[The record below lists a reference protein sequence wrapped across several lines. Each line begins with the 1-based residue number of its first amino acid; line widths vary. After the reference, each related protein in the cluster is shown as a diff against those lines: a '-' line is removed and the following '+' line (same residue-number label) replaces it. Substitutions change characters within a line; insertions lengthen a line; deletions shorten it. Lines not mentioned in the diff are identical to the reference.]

1 MFLIKKGKDSHLL
14 ASVFYFYG
22 FYFIPRAS
30 ESSPGAGVLWGNSGV
45 TALSAHPRSSESLGL
60 LPVALLMTF
69 FVSPNHPRGF
79 LRDITAPRGCSGWG
93 WRLLNTKKVKG
104 EEEGLVLGS
113 PRQEVRPTITK
124 PPLPHP
130 QIPKPGPRRHHQAP
144 GNGNKSLLSN
154 F

>member
-30 ESSPGAGVLWGNSGV
+30 ESSPGGCCFVGKQWGHCAFSP
-45 TALSAHPRSSESLGL
+45 SQKPRIIRVASSSPINGI
-60 LPVALLMTF
+60 
-69 FVSPNHPRGF
+69 FVPPNQPRGF
-79 LRDITAPRGCSGWG
+79 LRDITAPRGCSGRG
-93 WRLLNTKKVKG
+93 RGLLNTKKGRG
-104 EEEGLVLGS
+104 EAEGLVLGS
-113 PRQEVRPTITK
+113 PMQEVRPTITK

>member
-45 TALSAHPRSSESLGL
+45 TALSAHPRSPESLGL

-69 FVSPNHPRGF
+69 FVPPNQPRGF
-79 LRDITAPRGCSGWG
+79 SRDITAPRGCSGWG
-93 WRLLNTKKVKG
+93 WKLLNTKKGKG
-104 EEEGLVLGS
+104 GAEGLVLGS
-113 PRQEVRPTITK
+113 PMQEVRPAVTK